1 MPWQCHPT
9 YAITGAMALAAACKS
24 KKTIC
29 SDIYQDYST
38 KCSFKIEHPTGILE
52 VKLDLKYKNDIID
65 DITVSTTRN
74 ARLIMSGDVHVKK
87 SLIEN

>member
-1 MPWQCHPT
+1 MEN
-9 YAITGAMALAAACKS
+9 IK
-24 KKTIC
+24 
-29 SDIYQDYST
+29 
-38 KCSFKIEHPTGILE
+38 

-74 ARLIMSGDVHVKK
+74 ARLIMSGDVYVKK